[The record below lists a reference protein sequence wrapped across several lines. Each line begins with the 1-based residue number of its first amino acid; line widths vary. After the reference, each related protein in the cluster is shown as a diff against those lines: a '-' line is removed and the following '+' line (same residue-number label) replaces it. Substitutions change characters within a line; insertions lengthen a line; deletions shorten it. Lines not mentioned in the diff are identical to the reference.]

1 MVKIW
6 AADGGVIGGASDE
19 IFAEVEARVETGEET
34 EVFFFGLAGAGEK
47 SELRDGEGVGGGEN
61 QDGRAV
67 GVADDLAGSVA
78 LVVARGIVERAL
90 GIDVGLLGPEAAD
103 KFQTA
108 IEERDIAADVGG
120 GDEFF
125 GPFRTGH
132 LGSIETVGIKGEKSG
147 VGLVK
152 CERFFGAD
160 VLNLRETVG
169 GGAQG
174 EDVVED
180 DARAVVAPG
189 GGGARA
195 GAAISADERVGRSA
209 LEIVAHRLAHIEAGF
224 EDERGAGEI
233 EVAAEI
239 GVGTALDVGG
249 AAVGGVGS
257 GEDVVAEV
265 VRIDGS
271 AGRAVG
277 DGDEAGAEI
286 KNLVE
291 VYGYVLAGGGDV
303 VKKTLIGAAEM
314 ESLVGVAESALGF
327 PDGALVAIGEGRH
340 VFRALVI
347 SRGGGVADLAAADL
361 TAGGCRREIAGGDAV
376 HKKGERALVEWRRE
390 ECEFGGEG
398 EAVVAGEFV
407 VDGRGGGGAFGV
419 FAAVFDDVV
428 SEVGFVGGRVGILRG
443 RGGSGEAVGG
453 GTGAAPCVGGAGF
466 LGVLFGHTPAEREAE
481 AIVDG
486 FEVREIEAGVNLAG
500 VNPAWAGGLAEEVAV
515 VVAHH

>member
-1 MVKIW
+1 M
-6 AADGGVIGGASDE
+6 
-19 IFAEVEARVETGEET
+19 
-34 EVFFFGLAGAGEK
+34 
-47 SELRDGEGVGGGEN
+47 
-61 QDGRAV
+61 
-67 GVADDLAGSVA
+67 
-78 LVVARGIVERAL
+78 
-90 GIDVGLLGPEAAD
+90 
-103 KFQTA
+103 
-108 IEERDIAADVGG
+108 
-120 GDEFF
+120 
-125 GPFRTGH
+125 
-132 LGSIETVGIKGEKSG
+132 
-147 VGLVK
+147 
-152 CERFFGAD
+152 
-160 VLNLRETVG
+160 
-169 GGAQG
+169 
-174 EDVVED
+174 
-180 DARAVVAPG
+180 
-189 GGGARA
+189 
-195 GAAISADERVGRSA
+195 
-209 LEIVAHRLAHIEAGF
+209 AHIEAGF

-233 EVAAEI
+233 ELAAEI
-239 GVGTALDVGG
+239 GVGAALDVGR
-249 AAVGGVGS
+249 AAVGGVGG

-265 VRIDGS
+265 VRIDGC

-291 VYGYVLAGGGDV
+291 VYGHVLAGGGDV
-303 VKKTLIGAAEM
+303 VKKAFVGAAEM

-327 PDGALVAIGEGRH
+327 PDGAVVAIGEGRH

-361 TAGGCRREIAGGDAV
+361 TVGGRRREIAGGDAV

-390 ECEFGGEG
+390 EREFGGEG

-428 SEVGFVGGRVGILRG
+428 SEVGFVGGGVGILRG
-443 RGGSGEAVGG
+443 RGGGGEAVGD
-453 GTGAAPCVGGAGF
+453 GTGAAPRVGGAGF
-466 LGVLFGHTPAEREAE
+466 LGVLFGHAPAEREAE